1 MQKSTSSR
9 PTTQMPELVGGALCL
24 DFVNTVDPRH
34 AANRFDYLSE
44 YRALVAWA
52 RHAGAIEAAAAP
64 GLLRRAARQPA
75 AAREVLRRSIRL
87 REVLYRIFASAMARR
102 PPPRDAFDRLNHEL
116 GWAIAAA
123 RLTRS
128 RAGFVLQWGDHR
140 SRLDQVL
147 LPVIR
152 SAVDLLI
159 DGPLD
164 RVRECPGPGNCGWLF
179 IDLSKNGSRRW
190 CDMRTCGNRA
200 KAHRHYTRIRGRA

>member
-1 MQKSTSSR
+1 MQKSTTSR
-9 PTTQMPELVGGALCL
+9 AMTQMPELVGGALCL

-34 AANRFDYLSE
+34 AAERFDYLSE

-52 RHAGAIEAAAAP
+52 RHAGAIEVAAASR
-64 GLLRRAARQPA
+64 LLRRAARQPSA
-75 AAREVLRRSIRL
+75 AKDVLRRAIRL
-87 REVLYRIFASAMARR
+87 REELYRIFASAMARR
-102 PPPRDAFDRLNHEL
+102 APPRDAFDRLNREL

-128 RAGFVLQWGDHR
+128 RDGFVLQWGDER
-140 SRLDQVL
+140 PRLDQVL

-152 SAVDLLI
+152 SAVDLLV
-159 DGPLD
+159 DGPLG

-200 KAHRHYTRIRGRA
+200 KAHRHYTRIRGGR

>member
-1 MQKSTSSR
+1 MTD
-9 PTTQMPELVGGALCL
+9 MPELVGGALCL

-52 RHAGAIEAAAAP
+52 RHAGAIEAAVAP

-102 PPPRDAFDRLNHEL
+102 PPARDAFDRLNHEL

-123 RLTRS
+123 RLTRR
-128 RAGFVLQWGDHR
+128 RAGFVLQWGDDR
-140 SRLDQVL
+140 PRLDQVL

-152 SAVDLLI
+152 SAVDLLV

-179 IDLSKNGSRRW
+179 IDLSKNASRRW

-200 KAHRHYTRIRGRA
+200 KVHRYYTRIRGRG

>member
-9 PTTQMPELVGGALCL
+9 PMTQMPELVGGALCL

-34 AANRFDYLSE
+34 AAERFDYLSE

-52 RHAGAIEAAAAP
+52 RHAGAIEVAAASR
-64 GLLRRAARQPA
+64 LLRRAARQP
-75 AAREVLRRSIRL
+75 REAKDVLRRAIRL
-87 REVLYRIFASAMARR
+87 REELYRIFASAMARR

-200 KAHRHYTRIRGRA
+200 KAHRHYTRIRGRR